1 MKLKVLSKDKHLL
14 TITNNRELIINE
26 SSLKD
31 LRLYL
36 LNEKAN
42 VRLPEENIILR
53 LRDLQTKTIET
64 RIADERFLKTSDDFS
79 INDDFVYF
87 GWSNIDGAPLIRRYP
102 RGLTGFQEAS
112 GILEYGQAW
121 DNRENL
127 NYG

>member
-14 TITNNRELIINE
+14 TITTNRELIINE

-42 VRLPEENIILR
+42 IRLPEERFNLR
-53 LRDLQTKTIET
+53 IRDLQTKTIET
-64 RIADERFLKTSDDFS
+64 RIADDRFLKTSDDFS
-79 INDDFVYF
+79 INDDFLFF
-87 GWSNIDGAPLIRRYP
+87 GWSRINGAPLIRRYQ
-102 RGLTGFQEAS
+102 RGHTAYQEAI
-112 GILEYGQAW
+112 GITEYGEAW

-127 NYG
+127 SYG